1 MLTRKTWN
9 VRSTALFVT
18 FILVLLLV
26 IISFV
31 LLSFDLLNARHLLK
45 SVGLHWNNTDE
56 IHRLNKF
63 EREDDLQY
71 EELTSS
77 QNEELLHTTEWPS
90 EVRTQGHFSSDHG
103 SSSTTTSLPNLSSA
117 SRSFTINVRTI
128 SSSTAVYQ
136 GQSDSFAESA
146 INNGSS
152 VDDSFLE
159 RQNAVYQSDPDFTRI
174 VDNFVDMLL
183 EENDIITDSITQE
196 NATSVSLI
204 NTSTTVSD
212 FSQRAVA
219 VDEESR
225 ADQRIPYQAKIPH
238 FSRITNLFVPI
249 VTIEEHSPTTTATP
263 PIQSATSTVPVH
275 ISTYKTPNVKK
286 PEVIATLTK
295 GSNVE
300 IMEAVTSPVDNSV
313 RVLAKPR
320 TTDTTFESFPTTA
333 SSKYMPTV
341 ATREHFRWWL
351 NEARDASKR
360 QQESVFTLTTTH
372 AAPTTESSN
381 LEFSSQIGKRLPYR
395 PLGHSASISSF
406 SISSADKGDQRSS
419 AWRVFPHIYSN
430 LTSVTK
436 PRESSDLKLHH
447 NTRPLINGHSQRPM
461 RLTESMNSPGGTDKG
476 RKSSKQKILPNA
488 TDDSLSWP
496 QKEFNHS
503 AKNTLQLHHFH
514 HWHHQLIEVNQR
526 LISEAANAY
535 SNHRHISEI
544 IPKIAKHPQIHQR
557 DDSGIS
563 SPTPLINGHKPI
575 VTTLSENKSSQKISA
590 FPWMAPFPSFESKD
604 GNDRNPALK
613 TIESLEASSSSGGQ
627 FEAIEVDS
635 PLIIPDMPRH
645 HPVPSPP
652 DLSLSPVQ
660 KNPWSGENILDVGT
674 SKVSDE
680 ERSHESNVDHS
691 LEGIDTL
698 FDVIKVYPHTL
709 TIPNEHKEHSH
720 RHEHQYNHDS
730 PIIVTALFDIGRGK
744 WIKYTRT
751 YTQYMNYLENLL
763 TLNNRMVI
771 FTDHTGAEFVRRKRH
786 TTNTEIFE
794 ITIRNIP
801 LYRYRDEMEQILTLE
816 QREWKYDQKTK
827 DKPESKSADYDVL
840 VNSKVYFLYNATQSS
855 KFRAS
860 ATYYA
865 WIDAGYGHG
874 DKNVIPLYCH
884 WKPTFRDGL
893 ITVIKLTPEHDKISR
908 YSINDLYRVD
918 WSVVSGGFLA
928 GDSTTI
934 YRFYRFYTKTFL
946 DLLDAQ
952 KVDDDQ
958 TILTLTMK
966 DYASLFNIIHSHGDW
981 FALFR
986 LFPCMK

>member
-1 MLTRKTWN
+1 
-9 VRSTALFVT
+9 
-18 FILVLLLV
+18 
-26 IISFV
+26 
-31 LLSFDLLNARHLLK
+31 
-45 SVGLHWNNTDE
+45 
-56 IHRLNKF
+56 
-63 EREDDLQY
+63 
-71 EELTSS
+71 
-77 QNEELLHTTEWPS
+77 
-90 EVRTQGHFSSDHG
+90 
-103 SSSTTTSLPNLSSA
+103 
-117 SRSFTINVRTI
+117 
-128 SSSTAVYQ
+128 
-136 GQSDSFAESA
+136 
-146 INNGSS
+146 
-152 VDDSFLE
+152 
-159 RQNAVYQSDPDFTRI
+159 
-174 VDNFVDMLL
+174 
-183 EENDIITDSITQE
+183 
-196 NATSVSLI
+196 
-204 NTSTTVSD
+204 
-212 FSQRAVA
+212 
-219 VDEESR
+219 
-225 ADQRIPYQAKIPH
+225 
-238 FSRITNLFVPI
+238 
-249 VTIEEHSPTTTATP
+249 
-263 PIQSATSTVPVH
+263 
-275 ISTYKTPNVKK
+275 
-286 PEVIATLTK
+286 
-295 GSNVE
+295 
-300 IMEAVTSPVDNSV
+300 MEAVTSPVDNSV

-406 SISSADKGDQRSS
+406 SISSADKGDQRS
-419 AWRVFPHIYSN
+419 R
-430 LTSVTK
+430 
-436 PRESSDLKLHH
+436 
-447 NTRPLINGHSQRPM
+447 
-461 RLTESMNSPGGTDKG
+461 
-476 RKSSKQKILPNA
+476 
-488 TDDSLSWP
+488 
-496 QKEFNHS
+496 
-503 AKNTLQLHHFH
+503 
-514 HWHHQLIEVNQR
+514 
-526 LISEAANAY
+526 
-535 SNHRHISEI
+535 
-544 IPKIAKHPQIHQR
+544 
-557 DDSGIS
+557 IS

-786 TTNTEIFE
+786 TTNTEASLHYHIVSEGTGAPETRPIKTISITRSWTTFHHDCLDESRIFE

-893 ITVIKLTPEHDKISR
+893 IT
-908 YSINDLYRVD
+908 
-918 WSVVSGGFLA
+918 
-928 GDSTTI
+928 
-934 YRFYRFYTKTFL
+934 
-946 DLLDAQ
+946 
-952 KVDDDQ
+952 
-958 TILTLTMK
+958 
-966 DYASLFNIIHSHGDW
+966 
-981 FALFR
+981 
-986 LFPCMK
+986 